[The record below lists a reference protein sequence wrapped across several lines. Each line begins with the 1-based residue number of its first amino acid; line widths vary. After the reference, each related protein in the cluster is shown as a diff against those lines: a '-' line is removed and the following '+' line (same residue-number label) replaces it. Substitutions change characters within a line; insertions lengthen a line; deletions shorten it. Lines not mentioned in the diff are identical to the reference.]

1 MKNNSVYQ
9 QSYRSLDGYRAM
21 MSWYDRSLAHL
32 PFEHESCMLPTSFGP
47 THVLISGLRNFEN
60 LVLLPGWGGNAVAY
74 KTLIQELST
83 SFRVYAIDPIGFTG
97 KSSPARPSV
106 EGSGYGQ
113 WLLEVME
120 QSQID
125 KACFVG
131 VSGGSWILLKL
142 ASIAPDRIR
151 CSTLVNPLGFVPL
164 RFPYRLSHARHAP
177 YLVNLFAY
185 TFGNDERL
193 MNLLFKLPASP
204 SHEAKSEAMLLFKHF
219 RIFLP
224 PKPIRDAEQRKLDSP
239 TIILV
244 GEKERLYS
252 KRSLTE
258 QARRTLPRLLYTKVI
273 PNVGHYIHRE
283 CPETIALHSKFL
295 IGTLAG

>member
-1 MKNNSVYQ
+1 MNHSSTYQ

-21 MSWYDRSLAHL
+21 MSWYDRSMAHL
-32 PFEHESCMLPTSFGP
+32 PFDHESCMIPTSFGP
-47 THVLISGLRNFEN
+47 THVLVSGLKNYEN

-74 KTLIQELST
+74 KALIQELASF
-83 SFRVYAIDPIGFTG
+83 FRVYAIDPIGFTG
-97 KSSPARPSV
+97 KSSPARPSL
-106 EGSGYGQ
+106 EGPGYGQ

-120 QSQID
+120 QSHIG

-142 ASIAPDRIR
+142 ASLAPDRIL

-177 YLVNLFAY
+177 DLVNLFAY
-185 TFGNDERL
+185 RFGAHERL
-193 MNLLFKLPASP
+193 LDLLFKLPGSP
-204 SHEAKSEAMLLFKHF
+204 SHEAKVEAILLFKHF

-224 PKPIRDAEQRKLDSP
+224 PKPLHNDQQKKLDSP
-239 TIILV
+239 TIILI

-252 KRSLTE
+252 KQNLTQ
-258 QARRTLPRLLYTKVI
+258 QARRTLPRLVYAKVI
-273 PNVGHYIHRE
+273 PGVGHYIHRE
-283 CPETIALHSKFL
+283 CPQTIASHSKL
-295 IGTLAG
+295 LLETLRG